1 MEYMETDIHYVFKDL
16 YLIINMSLAQGNKKN
31 LPIQT
36 WKLRNT
42 SNKDLWYGTYQ
53 ILDKKFQYFRY
64 LPISQYRA
72 LLIKENVM

>member
-1 MEYMETDIHYVFKDL
+1 MVERRGVFKGL
-16 YLIINMSLAQGNKKN
+16 YLIINMYLAQGNKKK

-53 ILDKKFQYFRY
+53 ILDKKFQIFTY
-64 LPISQYRA
+64 ISIQSSPS
-72 LLIKENVM
+72 KGECNVV